1 MSIIDTRASGSFQHR
16 LVFDDLQA
24 ATHPWIR
31 DIDRAVRENP
41 DCETGLMSR
50 QGWVCSE
57 NGPTSDGDRSEL
69 LVMITQGIRRSPGSD
84 NWYGH
89 VFFRSDEPH
98 ATDGTGPIPGGSGNW
113 VSLLVRTWVFPD
125 GPNPDVVLRQW
136 RALVVTGHKWV
147 PGYFQEREDT
157 CARCTSF
164 DDAVRILIR
173 QIRRFRRAVRVEK
186 VVGHDDY
193 GDFRIPIYEDPDDG
207 IQDLS
212 PMGIYRFADQL
223 CEAFGSQEG
232 RS

>member
-1 MSIIDTRASGSFQHR
+1 MSMNDPHTPGPLQHC
-16 LVFDDLQA
+16 LTFDDLQA
-24 ATHPWIR
+24 ARHPWIR

-50 QGWVCSE
+50 QGWVCSD

-69 LVMITQGIRRSPGSD
+69 LVMITRGIRRSPGSD

-98 ATDGTGPIPGGSGNW
+98 ENDETGPISGGKGTW
-113 VSLLVRTWVFPD
+113 VSLLVRTWVYPD

-136 RALVVTGHKWV
+136 RALVVTGHKWM

-164 DDAVRILIR
+164 DDAVRILNR

-186 VVGHDDY
+186 VIGHDDY
-193 GDFRIPIYEDPDDG
+193 GDFRIPIYEDPEGGTED
-207 IQDLS
+207 QS
-212 PMGIYRFADQL
+212 PMKVYQFSSRL
-223 CEAFGSQEG
+223 CAEFLKDY
-232 RS
+232 